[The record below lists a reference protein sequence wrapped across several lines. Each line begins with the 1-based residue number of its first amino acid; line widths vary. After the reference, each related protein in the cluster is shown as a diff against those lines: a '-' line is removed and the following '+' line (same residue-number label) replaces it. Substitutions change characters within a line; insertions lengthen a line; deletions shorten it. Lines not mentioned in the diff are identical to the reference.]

1 MCVCSIY
8 YYASL
13 KEWYIIIIMA
23 SKDRKVDKQS
33 FMLCVPPTH
42 VFIRGR
48 DTHSL
53 CVACLGTEHARS
65 ALKGADCPYCVH
77 DVDAAFPESAL
88 QGGRSL

>member
-1 MCVCSIY
+1 MCVRSIY

-33 FMLCVPPTH
+33 FMLCVLPTR

-53 CVACLGTEHARS
+53 CVACLGTGARS
-65 ALKGADCPYCVH
+65 VSSQGADCLYCVY
-77 DVDAAFPESAL
+77 DVDAPFLENAL
-88 QGGRSL
+88 RGGRSL